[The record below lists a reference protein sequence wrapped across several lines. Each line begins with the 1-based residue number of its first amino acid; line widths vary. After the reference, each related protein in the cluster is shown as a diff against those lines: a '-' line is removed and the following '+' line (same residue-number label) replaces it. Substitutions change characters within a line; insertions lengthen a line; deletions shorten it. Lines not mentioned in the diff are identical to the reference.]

1 MNQPENQTEKKV
13 GKGVKAKE
21 GAKAI
26 TPFNIWRKLLGGRT
40 LAIILGLAL
49 FIVIVVC
56 LFMFLPLK
64 YSLIG
69 LVVLLVWI
77 GPIVLYIPLLFVLAI
92 SYLLAGDYSIPL
104 GCGRNESG
112 RVVCL

>member
-1 MNQPENQTEKKV
+1 MNQPANQTEKKA
-13 GKGVKAKE
+13 GEGVKAKE
-21 GAKAI
+21 GAGAI
-26 TPFNIWRKLLGGRT
+26 TPFNIWRKLLGGGT
-40 LAIILGLAL
+40 LAIFLGLAL

-64 YSLIG
+64 YVLIG
-69 LVVLLVWI
+69 FIVLLIWI
-77 GPIVLYIPLLFVLAI
+77 GPIVLYIPFLFVLAI
-92 SYLLAGDYSIPL
+92 SYLLSGDYSIPL